1 MKKIV
6 LFTLSACMT
15 FLIACNSLDLNPL
28 STGSNA
34 NWYADESEVNM
45 SLNDLYRD
53 PFWPVDLETWT
64 DNWMARNA
72 LTPITDATINS
83 QWATSETYYQT
94 AYKAIGR
101 ANTLLAN
108 IDKASGNISQSN
120 LDRYNA
126 EARFVRASQYSLLIS
141 HFGDVVYY
149 ADIPD
154 LATAYN
160 FSRTDKKTIL
170 KSIYEDYD
178 FAISKL
184 PLSYGSADLK
194 RATKGAALAL
204 KARIALYMG
213 DWAVA
218 RDAAKACMD
227 LKVYKLYPDFSTLF
241 IPSTKNSVENVFAI
255 PRSVTL
261 GSYFVDGGLIT
272 RNAGGNSGSNP
283 SWDLFCS
290 FLCKDGLTIDKS
302 PLFDPR
308 QPFKNRDPR
317 CTATLVEFQTKHLG
331 FMYQP
336 HPDSLTCY
344 NFNTGKYQINNDSRS
359 NTQYASFNGI
369 IFKKGIDDSWLISGN
384 KVDPDKII
392 IRFAD
397 VMLIYA
403 EAKIEL
409 NEVDQ
414 SVLDAI
420 NQVRARAY
428 NVDYKS
434 SSAYPVVATTNQ
446 SDLRKTIRIERRM
459 EFANEGIRYMDL
471 IRWKLAEKV
480 LNKPNYGMLDPTD
493 LRIKVIKPG
502 LWFFPQTPSIDED
515 GVADLTPMYNAGLIK
530 LLAVR
535 KFDITKQYLW
545 PIPAKE
551 LLINPNI
558 KQNPGY

>member
-6 LFTLSACMT
+6 LFITSACIV
-15 FLIACNSLDLNPL
+15 FLVACNSLDLNPL

-34 NWYADESEVNM
+34 NWYEDESEVNM

-53 PFWPVDLETWT
+53 PFWPIDLEAWS

-83 QWATSETYYQT
+83 EWSTSESYWQT

-101 ANTLLAN
+101 VNTLLAN
-108 IDKASGNISQSN
+108 IDKASDNITQSN
-120 LDRYNA
+120 LDRYTA
-126 EARFVRASQYSLLIS
+126 EARFIRASQYSILVS
-141 HFGDVVYY
+141 HFGDAIYY
-149 ADIPD
+149 GDVPD

-160 FSRTDKKTIL
+160 FSRTDKETIL
-170 KSIYEDYD
+170 KSIYDDYD

-184 PLSYGSADLK
+184 PVSYGTGDLK

-227 LKVYKLYPDFSTLF
+227 LSVYQLYPDFSSLF
-241 IPSTKNSVENVFAI
+241 IPETKNSIETIFAI
-255 PRSVTL
+255 PRSVEL
-261 GSYFVDGGLIT
+261 GSFIANGDLMT
-272 RNAGGNSGSNP
+272 RNAGGYAGNDP

-290 FLCKDGLTIDKS
+290 FLCTDGLTIDNS
-302 PLFDPR
+302 PLFDSHN
-308 QPFKNRDPR
+308 PFQNRDPR
-317 CTATLVEFQTKHLG
+317 CNATIVEFQTRHLG

-344 NFNTGKYQINNDSRS
+344 NFNTGKYQKNNDNRA
-359 NTQYASFNGI
+359 NTQYASFNGLV
-369 IFKKGIDDSWLISGN
+369 FKKGINDAWLNPGR

-392 IRFAD
+392 IRYAD
-397 VMLIYA
+397 VLLMFA

-409 NEVDQ
+409 HEIDQ

-420 NQVRARAY
+420 NTVRARAY
-428 NVDYKS
+428 KVNYKS
-434 SSAYPVVATTNQ
+434 TSSYPAVTTTNQ
-446 SDLRKTIRIERRM
+446 GDLRKILRIERRM
-459 EFANEGIRYMDL
+459 EFANEGTRYMDL

-480 LNKPNYGMLDPTD
+480 LNIPNYGILDPID
-493 LRIKVIKPG
+493 LREKVVKTG
-502 LWFFPQTPSIDED
+502 LWFFPQTPAIDED

-530 LLAVR
+530 LLTVR
-535 KFDITKQYLW
+535 KFDPSKQYLW
-545 PIPAKE
+545 PIPAKDI
-551 LLINPNI
+551 LINSNI
-558 KQNPGY
+558 EQNPGY